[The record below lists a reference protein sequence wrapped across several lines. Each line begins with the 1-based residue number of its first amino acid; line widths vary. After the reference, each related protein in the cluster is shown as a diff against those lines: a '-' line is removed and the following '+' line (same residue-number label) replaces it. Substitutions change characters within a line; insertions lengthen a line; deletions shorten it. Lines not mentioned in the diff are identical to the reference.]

1 MDEVSTFRLH
11 VTGTVTTAE
20 CRFQRNGIPQVIAE
34 LKDASGQTVRA
45 HHNYPDASATSAF
58 AARALCRQIKGQQA
72 QLDAVNPRFKAK
84 RLDCEAL
91 HITTTQSTT
100 SHRLDLS

>member
-1 MDEVSTFRLH
+1 MSSFRLH

-34 LKDASGQTVRA
+34 LKDANGQTVRA

-58 AARALCRQIKGQQA
+58 AARALCRQLKGQQV
-72 QLDAVNPRFKAK
+72 QLDAINPKFKAR

-91 HITTTQSTT
+91 LITTTQTLQ
-100 SHRLDLS
+100 HRQDLS

>member
-1 MDEVSTFRLH
+1 MSTFRLH
-11 VTGTVTTAE
+11 VTGIVTTAE

-34 LKDASGQTVRA
+34 LQDASGQTVRA
-45 HHNYPDASATSAF
+45 HHNYPDNSATSAF

-72 QLDAVNPRFKAK
+72 QLDAINPKFKAK

-91 HITTTQSTT
+91 LITTTNPSTN
-100 SHRLDLS
+100 RLDLS